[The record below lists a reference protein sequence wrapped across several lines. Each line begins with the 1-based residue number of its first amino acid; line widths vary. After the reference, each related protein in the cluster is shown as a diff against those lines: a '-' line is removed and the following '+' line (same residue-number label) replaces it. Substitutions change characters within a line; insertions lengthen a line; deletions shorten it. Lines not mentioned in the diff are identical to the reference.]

1 VATKITVSK
10 RLEAEIR
17 GAINTGG
24 ASLGDDAWD
33 ALGALVA
40 LIDAAQSSQASGSG
54 LSAAVF
60 LGAIEAHRPVV
71 KPPSGP
77 IGNGA
82 YARLSK
88 CLRVNGVTE
97 EQAASLGVWLA
108 GEGLKAAPGDITID
122 RIIKN
127 LGDWITR
134 ALAHKPEYNRPEW

>member
-1 VATKITVSK
+1 VATKITISVA
-10 RLEAEIR
+10 LER
-17 GAINTGG
+17 GLREGG
-24 ASLGDDAWD
+24 DTRKLVDRV
-33 ALGALVA
+33 VA
-40 LIDAAQSSQASGSG
+40 LIDAARLAQSSQASPAG

-97 EQAASLGVWLA
+97 EQAAALGVWLA

-134 ALAHKPEYNRPEW
+134 ALANKPDWSAPEW